1 MDKILISCLNEV
13 GIQVDD
19 TKDDID
25 LREYNLD
32 SFTFLTFIVAVEEEY
47 GVMIPDEYL
56 RYDNIK
62 SLKGFEN
69 MLHELINEEKQS
81 T

>member
-1 MDKILISCLNEV
+1 MDKKLISCLNDV

-19 TKDDID
+19 TQDDID

-32 SFTFLTFIVAVEEEY
+32 SFTFLTFIVAVEEKY
-47 GVMIPDEYL
+47 DVMIPDEYL

-62 SLKGFEN
+62 SLKGFET
-69 MLHELINEEKQS
+69 MLRELVSEDKQS